1 MLPKDPVMLMS
12 VLNTKLRDRYDSL
25 EALCDDLE
33 LNRDELT
40 GRLQEAGI
48 DYDPERNQF
57 RLVWASEMQDR
68 GLGRCLPI
76 CSQRVPRIFH
86 HVQAMSEELIR
97 CRNHVIANFAP
108 TKVHRYRDSRMEL
121 LHYLQ
126 CLCSINGIVSADR
139 NQKDI
144 RF

>member
-40 GRLQEAGI
+40 IRLQEAGF

-57 RLVWASEMQDR
+57 R
-68 GLGRCLPI
+68 
-76 CSQRVPRIFH
+76 
-86 HVQAMSEELIR
+86 
-97 CRNHVIANFAP
+97 
-108 TKVHRYRDSRMEL
+108 
-121 LHYLQ
+121 
-126 CLCSINGIVSADR
+126 
-139 NQKDI
+139 
-144 RF
+144 